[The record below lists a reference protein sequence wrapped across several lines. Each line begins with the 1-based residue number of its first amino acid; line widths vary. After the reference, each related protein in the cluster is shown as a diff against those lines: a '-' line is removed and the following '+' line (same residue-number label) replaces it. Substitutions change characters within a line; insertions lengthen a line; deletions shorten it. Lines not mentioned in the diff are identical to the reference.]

1 MNNDYTYELLSYRKT
16 KNWGTERHISSSS
29 VINMDKKMQK
39 KTFSNYDYDNNRIL
53 ITPNSP
59 DPVFC
64 GIRGESCEYVY
75 SSYKMLDINELLD
88 SYVIYRTKQGTNE
101 HLLNEF
107 NKNNIHQHS
116 CGFFSGS
123 IISKPKIFSGGHIYF
138 LIEKNNIKLNCVVYQ
153 QSQNLRKISLNLEI
167 GDYIKIGGA
176 IRSKK
181 RDLIHTVNIEYIEI
195 LKLKDQILLSNPFCT
210 SCQKRLKSQGKN
222 QPFRC
227 VHCKIVY
234 PKATKI
240 IEKINRNIIN
250 KLYLPPLGS
259 QRHLTK
265 PLHRYGL
272 EKQFYNNTICKNWNI
287 F

>member
-1 MNNDYTYELLSYRKT
+1 
-16 KNWGTERHISSSS
+16 
-29 VINMDKKMQK
+29 MDF
-39 KTFSNYDYDNNRIL
+39 T
-53 ITPNSP
+53 
-59 DPVFC
+59 
-64 GIRGESCEYVY
+64 
-75 SSYKMLDINELLD
+75 
-88 SYVIYRTKQGTNE
+88 
-101 HLLNEF
+101 
-107 NKNNIHQHS
+107 
-116 CGFFSGS
+116 
-123 IISKPKIFSGGHIYF
+123 
-138 LIEKNNIKLNCVVYQ
+138 
-153 QSQNLRKISLNLEI
+153 QNLRKISLNLEI

-195 LKLKDQILLSNPFCT
+195 LKLKERILLSNPFCN
-210 SCQKRLKSQGKN
+210 SCKKRLKSQGKN

-234 PKATKI
+234 PEATKTL
-240 IEKINRNIIN
+240 EKINRNILT

-272 EKQFYNNTICKNWNI
+272 EKQFYNNIICKNWAV